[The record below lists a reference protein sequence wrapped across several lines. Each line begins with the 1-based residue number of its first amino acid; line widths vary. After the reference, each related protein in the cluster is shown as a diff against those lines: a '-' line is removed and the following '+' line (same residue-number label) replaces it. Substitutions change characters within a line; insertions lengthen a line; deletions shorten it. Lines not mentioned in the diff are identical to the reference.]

1 MRSYLT
7 HLTTR
12 TIFLGIKLKYKNC
25 LKLTHSWDFFL
36 IIMKRDEQAIIVR
49 EKIFAKEAN
58 PGVKLIY
65 KKNHVEDFV

>member
-58 PGVKLIY
+58 PGVKPIY